1 MVNQGLFDRNELVLN
16 AGTVKTLET
25 SDYRVDFMII
35 CVTQGVLDMFYGPN
49 ALSGVPIRFSA
60 NQPPS
65 WLPVGLQGDKM
76 IVTFKGSDPGNLQTL
91 ANVIFVSQEKV
102 HFRG

>member
-1 MVNQGLFDRNELVLN
+1 MTNQTLFDRNEIVLDF
-16 AGTVKTLET
+16 GKTKTLET
-25 SDYRVDFMII
+25 SDFRVEYMII
-35 CVTQGVLDMFYGPN
+35 CVVQGVLDMFYGPN

-76 IVTFKGSDPGNLQTL
+76 IVTFKGSDPEQATTL
-91 ANVIFVSQEKV
+91 ANVIFCSANRV
-102 HFRG
+102 HFNG

>member
-1 MVNQGLFDRNELVLN
+1 MVNQSLFDRNEIVLN
-16 AGTVKTLET
+16 VNQVKTLET
-25 SDYRVDFMII
+25 SDFRVEFMIV
-35 CVTQGVLDMFYGPN
+35 CVVQGVLDMFYGPN

-76 IVTFKGSDPGNLQTL
+76 IVTFKGSDPEGAQTL
-91 ANVIFVSQEKV
+91 ANVIFASMRKP
-102 HFRG
+102 HFNG